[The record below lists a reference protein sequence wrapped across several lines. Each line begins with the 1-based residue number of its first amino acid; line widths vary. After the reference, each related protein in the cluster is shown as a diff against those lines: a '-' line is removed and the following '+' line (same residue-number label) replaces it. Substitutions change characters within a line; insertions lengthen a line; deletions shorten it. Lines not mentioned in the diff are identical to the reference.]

1 MKCDVLIAG
10 AGAAGLMCA
19 SEAARRGRRVIILE
33 HGKPGR
39 KVLVSGG
46 GRANFTNLNVSAEN
60 YLSENPHFTKSALA
74 GFPPS
79 AIIQLLESHGVQS
92 HEEESGKMFLDG
104 RARQLLD
111 LLVRRCNDSGAA
123 IITGVKIGGIRK
135 KAGRF
140 SVNIEDGQF
149 DAESLVVATGG
160 LSYPELGATNLGF
173 KIAERFGLRITPA
186 RPALVPF
193 IFNQEDMKRY
203 GGLSGISLETVIRY
217 ESKGKKKLV
226 SGETLFTHKGLSGPA
241 ILQASLYWTGG
252 GLSIDL
258 LPGMDL
264 KNMLVKDRAQN
275 TRMHN
280 YLSGLLPRRLAMK
293 WCELFLN
300 SKPLNQYPARRLEKA
315 ADELHNWAIQ
325 PSGTEGYKTAEVTA
339 GGVDTK
345 ELSSRTMESVKA
357 PGLFFAG
364 EVMDVTGQLGGFNLH
379 WAWASGFAA
388 GRNA

>member
-1 MKCDVLIAG
+1 MKCDVLIIG

-60 YLSENPHFTKSALA
+60 YLSGNPHFPKSALA

-79 AIIQLLESHGVQS
+79 AIIQSLESHGVQS

-111 LLVRRCNDSGAA
+111 LLVKQCKDNGAA
-123 IITGVKIGGIRK
+123 IITGVKIGGARK

-149 DAESLVVATGG
+149 DSESLVVATGG
-160 LSYPELGATNLGF
+160 LSYPELGATNLGL
-173 KIAERFGLRITPA
+173 KIAERFGLRTTPV

-193 IFNQEDMKRY
+193 IFNPEDMKRY
-203 GGLSGISLETVIRY
+203 GELSGISLEAVIRF
-217 ESKGKKKLV
+217 ESKGRKKLV

-280 YLSGLLPRRLAMK
+280 YLSGLLPRRLATK

-300 SKPLNQYPARRLEKA
+300 SMPLNQYPAKRLEKA

-345 ELSSRTMESVKA
+345 ELSSRTMESVKV